1 MPNILAGL
9 FSATIA
15 GALLNGLPAAAQ
27 QPELSPLRGTIESV
41 DRSLV
46 TIKSRDGSD
55 LKLHVPDDV
64 QVRGMTSVA
73 LSDVKSGSFIGVAGM
88 PQEDGTQKALSVLL
102 FSEVLPQA
110 VRGELEGFRPW
121 DLRPDSTMTN
131 ASLDQMVTANDGHRL
146 TLKYRGGEKTIIVAP
161 GTPIVTLVPGDKS
174 ELKVGAKVIAS
185 TLKRGDGTYDAPRF
199 LVGRDG
205 LTPPM

>member
-1 MPNILAGL
+1 MRLVEW
-9 FSATIA
+9 SS
-15 GALLNGLPAAAQ
+15 AAAQ
-27 QPELSPLRGTIESV
+27 RRSCPARGTIESV

-46 TIKSRDGSD
+46 TIKSRDGAD

-64 QVRGMTSVA
+64 QVRGMTGVA

-102 FSEVLPQA
+102 FPEALPQV

-131 ASLDQMVTANDGHRL
+131 ASLDQMVTRTTATG
-146 TLKYRGGEKTIIVAP
+146 
-161 GTPIVTLVPGDKS
+161 
-174 ELKVGAKVIAS
+174 
-185 TLKRGDGTYDAPRF
+185 
-199 LVGRDG
+199 
-205 LTPPM
+205 